1 MGRIRGFMRAIAP
14 VSPERSRRAGLA
26 KVRSMV
32 DRWGLHKVGGVL
44 LERRPGFDSAQ
55 PSLGVECCFD
65 AIEVFGGAGLG
76 ITIAKIGEP

>member
-44 LERRPGFDSAQ
+44 LERRPGFETAFSPDWGLNAVSMRSRFLVA
-55 PSLGVECCFD
+55 PSWV
-65 AIEVFGGAGLG
+65 
-76 ITIAKIGEP
+76 